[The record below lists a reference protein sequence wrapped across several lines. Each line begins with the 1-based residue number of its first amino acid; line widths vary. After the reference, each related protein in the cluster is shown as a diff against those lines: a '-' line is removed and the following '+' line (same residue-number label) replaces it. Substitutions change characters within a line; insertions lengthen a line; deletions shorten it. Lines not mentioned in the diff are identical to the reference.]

1 MPAGEASAARWAITT
16 GQMEIDCVVVRG
28 NHRIYTATKC
38 FLVVLRKNGLELL
51 TLLVNDF

>member
-1 MPAGEASAARWAITT
+1 MPAGEAGAARWAIAT

-38 FLVVLRKNGLELL
+38 FFVVLRKNGLELL
-51 TLLVNDF
+51 TLLVDDF